1 MAALEA
7 AGPDPERTAELW
19 AALPGSARRSPDSIH
34 ADRAARDAAAA
45 LWQRRRELRLPVPDQ
60 SGRARWRSGRGQG
73 HPAVRAAAGAAV
85 AIAVVEPL
93 DPDLAEQLAAAW
105 STVVGLPPADGTG

>member
-7 AGPDPERTAELW
+7 LGPDPERTAELW
-19 AALPGSARRSPDSIH
+19 AALPGSARRGPAPVH
-34 ADRAARDAAAA
+34 ADRAARDAATA
-45 LWQRRRELRLPVPDQ
+45 LWQRRRALHLPVPDRTA
-60 SGRARWRSGRGQG
+60 RARWRTGRGQG

-105 STVVGLPPADGTG
+105 STVIGLPPADVAG